1 MSYSYVLFLA
11 LSTDINQVR
20 WHNVLVTVDNRS
32 KYSRKVVIWQK
43 REFRMEQPQLFIYNT
58 TVIQSLGGENCS
70 RYFVVFFLWFFT
82 LTACH

>member
-20 WHNVLVTVDNRS
+20 WHNVLVTVDN

-43 REFRMEQPQLFIYNT
+43 RKLRMEQPQLFIYNT
-58 TVIQSLGGENCS
+58 TVMQSLGGENRS
-70 RYFVVFFLWFFT
+70 RYFVVFFLWLFT
-82 LTACH
+82 FTACH